1 MMRVSKWTGCL
12 QTFSKRLKLRERKKP
27 VYIRLSA
34 MVSNTHMGVGYR
46 YLTPSTD
53 RMISITSAG
62 GTSI

>member
-12 QTFSKRLKLRERKKP
+12 QTFSKCLKLGDREKP
-27 VYIRLSA
+27 VNIRLLA
-34 MVSNTHMGVGYR
+34 TVSNTHMGVGYR